1 MDNEKDPFFTV
12 EELYQKIIQSLRL
25 KVVVKE
31 SRYSRKIAKSGKDY
45 GHVQVWGKRETQYL
59 KNLPANKRGE
69 FLKKKLEDDSCCI
82 VLADNLTFLPEIRDE
97 AKRIGVTL
105 FRSGFSRKKCQEKL
119 KKIFASLT
127 SEKKTISGGLL
138 KIFELGVLI
147 LGDSGIGKSES
158 ALELITRGHRFI
170 SDDVVHIKIGPFGKL
185 IGIAPSLSRHIME
198 IRGLGFI
205 NIKKIFGSK
214 SVLSQTKI
222 DLVINLKKWKQGRE
236 YDRIGLKFAEDYVIL
251 GERIPQINIPVAPGR
266 NIATLIEVACRVH
279 RLRGKG
285 YNASVELTKKLNRA
299 LSHN

>member
-69 FLKKKLEDDSCCI
+69 FLKKKLEDGSCCI

-97 AKRIGVTL
+97 AKRIGVAL

-119 KKIFASLT
+119 KKIFASFT
-127 SEKKTISGGLL
+127 YEEKTISGGLL
-138 KIFELGVLI
+138 KIFESGVLI

-185 IGIAPSLSRHIME
+185 IGLAPSLSRHIME

-222 DLVINLKKWKQGRE
+222 DLVINLKKWKKGRE

-279 RLRGKG
+279 KLRGKG